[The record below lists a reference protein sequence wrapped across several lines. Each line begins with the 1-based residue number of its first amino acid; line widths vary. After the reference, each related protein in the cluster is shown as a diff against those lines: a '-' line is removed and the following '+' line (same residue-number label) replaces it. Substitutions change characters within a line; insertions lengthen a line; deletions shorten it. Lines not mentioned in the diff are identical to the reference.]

1 MKRFKNLSIKRKLLT
16 GFLSMLAIVLIVG
29 AVGIAGMIKIDQM
42 DTYLYEEQTAPI
54 VHLINATKSLYQI
67 RVDARS
73 AVINAG
79 KAETI
84 KGYESSYLSE
94 KQTFLTESAAY
105 QKSITHAD
113 TLKIYEEASDIF
125 NHSFDPAIQKTF
137 ELAKAGDQAGA
148 DAAGATVTDKVQ
160 TLFQD
165 YDKLAAARM
174 SSAKST
180 SDAND
185 STAMI
190 LTIALSALLLFGAGA
205 SIFLG
210 LRISQMISK
219 PIGRIVSAADRIAL
233 GYVDVDLEDADS
245 EDETGRLAASFIR
258 MLEGIRRQAQVAEI
272 ISNGD
277 FTQEVPLRSG
287 GDELG
292 LALQK
297 IKSGLSATLQR
308 ISIAADQVGSGAS
321 QVSDGSQALASGAT
335 EQAATVEELSASVA
349 GVSKQ
354 AGKNAENARRA
365 ARYAEQAG
373 VGISKGNEHMNTLG
387 KAMAEIRESSD
398 KISNIT
404 KVIEDIAFQTNI
416 LALNA
421 AIEAARAGDAGK
433 GFAVVADEVR
443 SLAAKSAEAAK
454 QTADLIQRSAD
465 TVANGEK
472 MSAEAASILQ
482 NAEENERLA
491 DDAIHQIA
499 AASSEQANAIGQITQ
514 GLSQVSDVVQTN
526 AATAEES
533 SASSEELA
541 AQANA
546 MRMEI
551 GKFKLHAEDTET
563 DSQIK

>member
-1 MKRFKNLSIKRKLLT
+1 MKRFKNLSIQRKLLT

-42 DTYLYEEQTAPI
+42 DTYLYKEQTAPI

-79 KAETI
+79 KAEKI

-105 QKSITHAD
+105 QKSVTHAD
-113 TLKIYEEASDIF
+113 TLKIYGEASDIF

-148 DAAGATVTDKVQ
+148 DAAGAAVTDKVQ

-205 SIFLG
+205 AIFLG

-219 PIGRIVSAADRIAL
+219 PIGRVVSAADRIAL
-233 GYVDVDLEDADS
+233 GYVDVDLKDVDS

-277 FTQEVPLRSG
+277 FTQEVPLRSD

-297 IKSGLSATLQR
+297 IKSDLSATLQR
-308 ISIAADQVGSGAS
+308 ISIAADQVGVGAS
-321 QVSDGSQALASGAT
+321 QVSDASQALASGAT

-349 GVSKQ
+349 GISKQ

-365 ARYAEQAG
+365 AEYVEQAG
-373 VGISKGNEHMNTLG
+373 DGISKGNEHMDILG
-387 KAMAEIRESSD
+387 KAMAEIRESSN

-482 NAEENERLA
+482 NAEENERLV

-499 AASSEQANAIGQITQ
+499 AASSEQADAIRQITQ

-541 AQANA
+541 AQAHA

-551 GKFKLHAEDTET
+551 GKFKLPAEDTGT
-563 DSQIK
+563 DSQVK